1 MRFASDHPVRQIDV
15 DSHWGGLGTPQAF
28 HLTIPADKGDVDPM
42 RVQALVEALAAPRMA
57 HPTCD
62 NLELT
67 ADWLRANAQRLLSEH
82 DAKFSDEASKLQKLQ
97 IDTRSDVGSSAS
109 FYLGSSTVST
119 PMTTRVSV
127 SSSPMAPQSL
137 PNRTPKTH
145 TCCLDGHSRRE
156 GLQRPDRACRRRAVG
171 ECRQRRV
178 SPPSFQTIWP
188 LAQLVA
194 IALGPI
200 RVPFGRCR

>member
-1 MRFASDHPVRQIDV
+1 MRQIDV
-15 DSHWGGLGTPQAF
+15 DSHWGELGTPQAF
-28 HLTIPADKGDVDPM
+28 HLTIRADKGDVDPM

-62 NLELT
+62 NLGLT

-82 DAKFSDEASKLQKLQ
+82 DTKFSDEASKIQKLQ
-97 IDTRSDVGSSAS
+97 IDIFSDVGSSTA

-119 PMTTRVSV
+119 PMTTRLSVSV

-137 PNRTPKTH
+137 PNRTPKAH

-156 GLQRPDRACRRRAVG
+156 DLQRPDRACRRRAVAS
-171 ECRQRRV
+171 EDHQSRPDEWQ
-178 SPPSFQTIWP
+178 
-188 LAQLVA
+188 
-194 IALGPI
+194 
-200 RVPFGRCR
+200 